1 MSGREQVDVVLDA
14 DFLDARDTTS
24 DVGLA
29 LETAPYYE
37 LQKAEAEKI
46 LRRARN
52 VVRTWRQRARAL
64 RLPREETELMSG
76 AFRDA

>member
-1 MSGREQVDVVLDA
+1 MASP
-14 DFLDARDTTS
+14 RDTTP

-37 LQKAEAEKI
+37 LQTAEAEKT
-46 LRRARN
+46 LRRVRN

-64 RLPREETELMSG
+64 RLPREETELMSA